1 MSERIKEL
9 AEQAGMHAFPPV
21 MDYDKKETQWTG
33 WDSNMKKFAELIIQ
47 ECAEI
52 DFYEVLRSACNKE
65 QAEELADLVSSAIRA
80 MKVTT

>member
-1 MSERIKEL
+1 MNNRMKQL

-33 WDSNMKKFAELIIQ
+33 WDSNMKKFEELIVK

-52 DFYEVLRSACNKE
+52 DFYEVLRSSCNKE
-65 QAEELADLVSSAIRA
+65 QSEELAALISSAIKA
-80 MKVTT
+80 KGITE